1 MSAVDLFTLADLK
14 MQVAL
19 NLGATDDLSL
29 AKCGKY
35 INRALV
41 RFSEMGE
48 WSWQRVYAQPFPDS
62 VTTTTSNGV
71 ADYTVKECL
80 RITNLYMRTPIQ
92 RRLVMLGERDFRRMY
107 PNDTAT
113 GTPYYYTQR
122 GRSGSAP
129 DGYNS
134 QKIGLYPIPDG
145 SYTLLW
151 DGVRAIT
158 LLSSDTDD
166 VRVVTGMPV
175 RMVDIL
181 IEMATAIGWKEID
194 DGDAAVQM
202 NEVLMRLK
210 AAYADDTHDIEDV
223 HVLSPLDGDNLDKI
237 FDPILP
243 PAFGE

>member
-113 GTPYYYTQR
+113 GTPYY
-122 GRSGSAP
+122 
-129 DGYNS
+129 
-134 QKIGLYPIPDG
+134 
-145 SYTLLW
+145 
-151 DGVRAIT
+151 
-158 LLSSDTDD
+158 
-166 VRVVTGMPV
+166 
-175 RMVDIL
+175 
-181 IEMATAIGWKEID
+181 
-194 DGDAAVQM
+194 
-202 NEVLMRLK
+202 
-210 AAYADDTHDIEDV
+210 
-223 HVLSPLDGDNLDKI
+223 
-237 FDPILP
+237 
-243 PAFGE
+243 